1 MVATRPIFMIC
12 MGILACK
19 DGQALHRANPALPRG
34 EETGKAERMEPLM
47 RGTLWW
53 VGTPRH
59 FTWKKSDFEKEIQ
72 AQMDIGF
79 DLLWLLGSKSA
90 MDHTDHTDSKQDVLE
105 TLYSIAD
112 ERKLR
117 VLIDLIPGGGDL
129 PGKLP
134 VDHAVAAAREH
145 IRRLVDRYGH
155 HGSFYGWYLNNELN
169 PLHPSEQTVSA
180 YWRAYWKGVV
190 DECRRAAPRSVVA
203 ISPFFLLDEKGV
215 RGFTYLRPEEYAA
228 WWDATLKETGIDIL
242 MLQDSGEHLGFFTVE
257 RREPF
262 WAAVAEVCRKN
273 GKPFWLN
280 VETGEVAVSDWGEYL
295 KLEREAASQRK
306 SKEPGEGVVPW
317 RFTPID
323 SLEKKLRAAAKHAD
337 NLVNWG
343 YYPFMDPG
351 GDVESR
357 KAYESY
363 RAYYRKV
370 RDK

>member
-1 MVATRPIFMIC
+1 
-12 MGILACK
+12 MGIRVSEA
-19 DGQALHRANPALPRG
+19 GQVPQRTNCALPKCEGTAQGARI
-34 EETGKAERMEPLM
+34 EPLM

-59 FTWKKSDFEKEIQ
+59 FIWKKSDFEKEIQ
-72 AQMDIGF
+72 TQMDIGF

-90 MDHTDHTDSKQDVLE
+90 MDHAERNDGKKDVLE

-112 ERKLR
+112 EKKLR
-117 VLIDLIPGGGDL
+117 VIIDLIPGGGAL

-134 VDHAVAAAREH
+134 LDQAIPIARAH
-145 IRRLVDRYGH
+145 IRKLAGRYGH
-155 HGSFYGWYLNNELN
+155 HRSFYGWYLNNELN

-203 ISPFFLLDEKGV
+203 VSPFFLLDEKGV
-215 RGFTYLRPEEYAA
+215 RGFTYLRPDEYAA

-242 MLQDSGEHLGFFTVE
+242 MLQDSGEHLGFFTLE
-257 RREPF
+257 QREPF
-262 WAAVAEVCRKN
+262 WSAVAEACRKN
-273 GKPFWLN
+273 GKQFWLN
-280 VETGEVAVSDWGEYL
+280 VETGEVDVLNWDEYL
-295 KLEREAASQRK
+295 KLEREATSQQK
-306 SKEPGEGVVPW
+306 SKEPGEGIVPW

-323 SLEKKLRAAAKHAD
+323 SLEKKLQTAAKVAD

-343 YYPFMDPG
+343 YYPFMDSDG
-351 GDVESR
+351 NVEGR

-363 RAYYRKV
+363 RAYYLKV